1 MTLKRLM
8 IACFDGVLLPE
19 ELGKFIK
26 ADLQYLKI
34 RIRYPG
40 KKLKI

>member
-1 MTLKRLM
+1 M
-8 IACFDGVLLPE
+8 DLPE